1 MVESEYQYQYEKK
14 RVFFMIDSKSFYA
27 SVESV
32 EYGLNPL
39 QSILVVMSE
48 QANTNGG
55 LVLAASPM
63 AKKKLGASN
72 VMRQRD
78 LPRDK
83 ALIITQP
90 RM

>member
-39 QSILVVMSE
+39 QSILVVISE

-63 AKKKLGASN
+63 AKRNSVPVMSCAN
-72 VMRQRD
+72 VIYQETKR
-78 LPRDK
+78 
-83 ALIITQP
+83 
-90 RM
+90 